1 MPHTPCLKEF
11 LEYAG
16 GERWPTVGTEFVW
29 NAVCLEQVT
38 KDGHQLGCGGMTWF

>member
-16 GERWPTVGTEFVW
+16 GERCPTVSTEFVW
-29 NAVCLEQVT
+29 SAICLEQVPT
-38 KDGHQLGCGGMTWF
+38 DGHQLGCGGMTWF